1 MDGLLLGEAAALTA
15 SVLWTF
21 TSIAFTIGSRR
32 IGAFNVNMWR
42 MFFALG
48 LLAASHVIILGTL
61 VPGANGSQWAIL
73 GLSGIIGLAIGDL
86 GYFSSLM
93 IIGPRKGTL
102 LMAINPIFSA
112 ILGYFVLDEILSGW
126 AILGIGLTLGGVTW
140 VILERGDN
148 SGEPE
153 ITPRKKNWGIIAG
166 VVGSVG
172 QGVGLVLSKYGMR
185 DAATDGP
192 LDPLSATLMRMMAAT
207 VFFFIAM
214 LAMKKVGG
222 MKDALKDRQGMAGTV
237 AGTMIGPFFG
247 VWTFMIA
254 VSNAEIGIVSTLGS
268 LMPVFIIPVVWVLY
282 RQKTS
287 WRGVIG
293 AVVAIAGVAMLMI
306 LGSR

>member
-32 IGAFNVNMWR
+32 IGVFNVNMWR

-61 VPGANGSQWAIL
+61 VPRANESQWAIL

-86 GYFSSLM
+86 GYFSALM
-93 IIGPRKGTL
+93 IIGPRRGTL

-153 ITPRKKNWGIIAG
+153 ITPKKKNWGIIAG

-214 LAMKKVGG
+214 LAMKKVSG